1 MVIISHSQIYKTNNY
16 LNKFFQ
22 NFENKIQNF
31 ILRDGFS
38 KSLEDLYQYV
48 WYISEFELY
57 LYLGKKY

>member
-48 WYISEFELY
+48 
-57 LYLGKKY
+57 